1 MIARFQHLLVP
12 LDFTPKNN
20 AALDITLE
28 MAVQYD
34 AKVSLLHV
42 IERINLPDDEDLT
55 SFYAKCEERT
65 RIEMAE
71 MARRFDEPQIPTAQ
85 DVRFGNR
92 AEEIVRFAATRE
104 VDLIVMSSHQID
116 PTSATRNWSTVSY
129 HVSLLCS
136 CPVLLVK

>member
-1 MIARFQHLLVP
+1 MIPRFKHILVP
-12 LDFTPKNN
+12 VDFTPKN
-20 AALDITLE
+20 AAAVDITLE

-34 AKVSLLHV
+34 ARVSLLHV

-65 RIEMAE
+65 RSEMAS
-71 MARRFDEPQIPTAQ
+71 MARRFDEPQIPTDQ
-85 DVRFGNR
+85 DVQFGNR
-92 AEEIVRFAATRE
+92 VEEIVRFSVTRD
-104 VDLIVMSSHQID
+104 VDLIVMSSHKVD
-116 PTSATRNWSTVSY
+116 PTKAMRSWSTVSY